1 MVALGSL
8 PLWSLSVMA
17 LAGATFPIWQI
28 SRIGRRSYFEDTPAG
43 PEPSGSAPS
52 VPQPPLQTP
61 AEAESARQQSRLMK
75 WISTDEFMTLLG
87 NESNHPVVVDLRPDS
102 QWTPFPVPD
111 AFVLRLTPHDL
122 VDVLAWLPGDRS
134 VVFYGA
140 SNFCI
145 FLIEISVCMEGS
157 APLYFLEGDF
167 CRLEAA

>member
-8 PLWSLSVMA
+8 PLWFLSVIA
-17 LAGATFPIWQI
+17 LAGTTFPVWRI
-28 SRIGRRSYFEDTPAG
+28 SRIGRHSYIEETPAG
-43 PEPSGSAPS
+43 PETPGSASS
-52 VPQPPLQTP
+52 VPDPPPQTP
-61 AEAESARQQSRLMK
+61 VEPESAQQQTRLMK
-75 WISTDEFMTLLG
+75 WISIDEFMTLLG

-102 QWTPFPVPD
+102 LWTPFPVPD

-140 SNFCI
+140 SSFCI

-157 APLYFLEGDF
+157 APLYFLERDF